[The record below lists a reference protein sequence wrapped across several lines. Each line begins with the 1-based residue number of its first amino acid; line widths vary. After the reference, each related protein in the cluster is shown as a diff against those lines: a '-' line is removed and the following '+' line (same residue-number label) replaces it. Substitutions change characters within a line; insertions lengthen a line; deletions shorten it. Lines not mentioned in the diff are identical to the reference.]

1 MREEIINN
9 LISILNGNSNL
20 INIGTEYVVE
30 IPVRRMIV
38 SDRDIKKLSKIDIN
52 SVHTRGYS
60 CTAIDFLIGNIVK
73 TVTNEGSLKAF
84 VEDIDLS
91 EMNYYL
97 VEIASSKSFNEL
109 IEEIHRDFKSW

>member
-1 MREEIINN
+1 MSEDIINK

-20 INIGTEYVVE
+20 INIGIEYMVE
-30 IPVRRMIV
+30 IPVKRMIV
-38 SDRDIKKLSKIDIN
+38 SDRDIKNFKKLDIN
-52 SVHTRGYS
+52 NVHTRGYS
-60 CTAIDFLIGNIVK
+60 CAAIDFLTGNIVK
-73 TVTNEGSLKAF
+73 TVTNEGGLNAF

-109 IEEIHRDFKSW
+109 IEKIHRDFKS